1 MKLYKGSKFVI
12 TVRPTLPILSFF
24 DSGTTANA
32 FGAGDV
38 LFDWASFKF
47 PKHPFGAKLT
57 NIQTIVQGADQ
68 GRVEEGLELYF
79 AQSNPDGTSPPSF
92 GVPDSAVTALEGG
105 YFRNLLGH
113 VAIPETDFDDRLLYF
128 SMAQT
133 NESSNAVADVNGP
146 GMVLGAEALTSN
158 KFTENTNT
166 KLYVAAT
173 CIGTPS
179 FVTNLV
185 KNAGA
190 TAASTSESI
199 ITLATGDPR
208 KVFSIGDTVHAHD
221 GVRVGKVVGF
231 GSDAAL
237 TDAAT
242 KFRVDKIENALAAAD
257 ELINLQPITLRLSF
271 EA

>member
-12 TVRPTLPILSFF
+12 TVRPTLPFTSIFS
-24 DSGTTANA
+24 SGTTARA
-32 FGAGDV
+32 FDAADV

-47 PKHPFGAKLT
+47 PKYPFGAKLT
-57 NIQTIVQGADQ
+57 NITTIVQGLDQ
-68 GRVEEGLELYF
+68 SRVEEGLELYF

-113 VAIPETDFDDRLLYF
+113 VSVTEDNFDDRLLYF

-133 NESSNAVADVNGP
+133 DASRSATADVNGP
-146 GMVLGAEALTSN
+146 GMVLGSESLTSN
-158 KFTENTNT
+158 NQDTYTH
-166 KLYVAAT
+166 LYVAAT
-173 CIGTPS
+173 CIGTPG
-179 FVTNLV
+179 FATNAINSGV
-185 KNAGA
+185 VGV
-190 TAASTSESI
+190 STTETT
-199 ITLATGDPR
+199 ITLGTGDPR
-208 KVFSIGDTVHAHD
+208 KIFSIGDTVHAHD
-221 GVRVGKVVGF
+221 GAKVGKVVGF

-242 KFRVDKIENALAAAD
+242 KFRVDSVAEALANND
-257 ELINLQPITLRLSF
+257 ELINLQPITLKLSF

>member
-12 TVRPTLPILSFF
+12 TVRPTLPFGSIFS
-24 DSGTTANA
+24 SGTTARA
-32 FGAGDV
+32 FDAGDV

-47 PKHPFGAKLT
+47 PKNPFGAKLT
-57 NIQTIVQGADQ
+57 NITTIVQGLDQ

-92 GVPDSAVTALEGG
+92 GVPDSPVTALEGG

-113 VAIPETDFDDRLLYF
+113 VSVTEDNFDDSLLYHAI
-128 SMAQT
+128 AQT
-133 NESSNAVADVNGP
+133 DASRSATADVNGP
-146 GMVLGAEALTSN
+146 GMVLGSEALTSN
-158 KFTENTNT
+158 DQDTYTH
-166 KLYVAAT
+166 LYVAAT
-173 CIGTPS
+173 CIGTPG
-179 FVTNLV
+179 FATNLV

-190 TAASTSESI
+190 TAASTSEST
-199 ITLATGDPR
+199 ITLQTGDPR
-208 KVFSIGDTVHAHD
+208 MVFSIGDTVHAHD

-271 EA
+271 ES